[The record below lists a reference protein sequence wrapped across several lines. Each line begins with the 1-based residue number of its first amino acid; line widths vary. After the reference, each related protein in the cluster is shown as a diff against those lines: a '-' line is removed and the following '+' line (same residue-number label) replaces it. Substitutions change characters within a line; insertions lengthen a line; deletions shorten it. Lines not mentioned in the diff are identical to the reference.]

1 MEANPA
7 LDNFDILI
15 VDDNVQIL
23 AMLRSMC
30 RAVGIFNVRGCSRV
44 DEAWTLMHA
53 RMPDV
58 VLTDWEMEPE
68 TGLSFLSAIRASAD
82 RRIARLPVI
91 MITAYADQERVVAAK
106 DAGANFFL
114 KKPVSIRAL
123 RERIVAAMSGAAT
136 GRALIAASI
145 DAQRRMREAS
155 AALDELRARYID
167 ELPEQMAAIR
177 AVLIAIE
184 TTVPAR
190 ALDVRRLFGH
200 LHDLKGQGTMFG
212 YPLLTALAQPL
223 CEITRGRTSLLGVE
237 CDAIRLHLDAMD
249 LVVRHRIE
257 TDSLG
262 ESMMAELA
270 AVNARARAARSAT
283 PSEVV

>member
-1 MEANPA
+1 MTANPA

-15 VDDNVQIL
+15 VDDNIQIL
-23 AMLRSMC
+23 SMLRSMC
-30 RAVGIFNVRGCSRV
+30 RAAGIFGVRGCSRV
-44 DEAWTLMHA
+44 DEAWAMMQA
-53 RMPDV
+53 RLPDV

-82 RRIARLPVI
+82 QRIAHLPVI

-123 RERIVAAMSGAAT
+123 RERIVAAMSGATT
-136 GRALIAASI
+136 GRALIASALN
-145 DAQRRMREAS
+145 AQRRIREANV
-155 AALDELRARYID
+155 ALEKLRASYVAA
-167 ELPEQMAAIR
+167 LPEQIAFIRGVFAEIDAAQPMR
-177 AVLIAIE
+177 AA
-184 TTVPAR
+184 
-190 ALDVRRLFGH
+190 DVRRLFGL

-212 YPLLTALAQPL
+212 YPLLTTLAQPL
-223 CEITRGRTSLLGVE
+223 CELARSRTALSMAE
-237 CDAIRLHLDAMD
+237 RDAFRLHLDAME

-270 AVNARARAARSAT
+270 AVIARARAAGNGNARA
-283 PSEVV
+283 EA